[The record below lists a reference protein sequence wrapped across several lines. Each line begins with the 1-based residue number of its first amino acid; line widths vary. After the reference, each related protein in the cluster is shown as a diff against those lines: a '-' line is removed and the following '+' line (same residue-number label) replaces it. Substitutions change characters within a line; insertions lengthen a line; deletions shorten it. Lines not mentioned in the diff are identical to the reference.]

1 MAAES
6 SLDVQSEMISEV
18 GVGISVSYILVY
30 AKENTNSPLHII
42 IIIIIVKAVVSRTL
56 WRDSLSL
63 PTYTTHPWKAFWTLW
78 ALNVGSEFNVVIFIL
93 DFPFCLRANT
103 D

>member
-42 IIIIIVKAVVSRTL
+42 IIISII
-56 WRDSLSL
+56 
-63 PTYTTHPWKAFWTLW
+63 
-78 ALNVGSEFNVVIFIL
+78 LNNDCFLINSIIGISK
-93 DFPFCLRANT
+93 D
-103 D
+103 